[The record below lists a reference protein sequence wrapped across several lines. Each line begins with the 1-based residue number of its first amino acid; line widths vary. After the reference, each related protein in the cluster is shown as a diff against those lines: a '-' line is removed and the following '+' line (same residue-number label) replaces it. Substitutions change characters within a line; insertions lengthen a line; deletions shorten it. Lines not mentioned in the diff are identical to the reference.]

1 MRIGMRLLI
10 VFFLLGSASCTMSPV
25 THFYTLSGLNDVDLT
40 QPPLFPANPLDNY
53 GIGPIF
59 LPEALDQPGIVA
71 QKEGQKVSLSLY
83 NIWAGNL
90 KDGVTRTLASNI
102 SELTGVDGV
111 WPFPWDNRNRPNR
124 QVRVVF
130 EQLSGQ
136 IEGTVTLKAKWVLTE
151 QNGEKVLLHKR
162 VVFKKDV
169 KTAGYAGYVD
179 TLNDLISELSSDI
192 ASELSRF
199 DGLAQ

>member
-1 MRIGMRLLI
+1 MPVVMRLL
-10 VFFLLGSASCTMSPV
+10 VVLFLLSAASCSMSPV
-25 THFYTLSGLNDVDLT
+25 THFYTLSGMEGVDLS
-40 QPPLFPANPLDNY
+40 QPPRYPANPSDNY

-59 LPEALDQPGIVA
+59 LPEALDQPGIIA

-136 IEGTVTLKAKWVLTE
+136 INGAVTLKAKWVLTE

-162 VVFKKDV
+162 VVFKEEV
-169 KTAGYAGYVD
+169 KSEGYAGYVD
-179 TLNDLISELSSDI
+179 AINELISKLSSDI
-192 ASELSRF
+192 ALELSK
-199 DGLAQ
+199 LT